1 MISREELE
9 IAMGK
14 TIDEATYERAMEI
27 VDDIILVRETAG
39 ERTSDRA
46 LMNLIITAITLLQS
60 GIDIQTGESEVKDL

>member
-46 LMNLIITAITLLQS
+46 LMNLIITAVTLLQS
-60 GIDIQTGESEVKDL
+60 GIDIQPGESEEESL

>member
-46 LMNLIITAITLLQS
+46 LMNLIITAVTLLQS